1 MARSK
6 IMKIQFF
13 YCECTSQA
21 IKVKQRALNVSTTM
35 NRVIIEEI
43 RERKYPDKSM
53 AKKVLIK
60 TNKKYKT
67 ITPLCSCV
75 KQFIT

>member
-1 MARSK
+1 MILISIISISIIRPNK
-6 IMKIQFF
+6 IMKVQFF
-13 YCECTSQA
+13 YSECTSQA

-43 RERKYPDKSM
+43 LERKYPDKSM

-60 TNKKYKT
+60 TNKK
-67 ITPLCSCV
+67 
-75 KQFIT
+75 